1 MDVRRAERHVV
12 ASDGCAHIFRSSSSY
27 RREVEQRADGAYEM
41 SDTPRTDKF
50 MKDEESKQ
58 YPPYPYPIFD
68 FARQLER
75 ELATTKL
82 ALANLLSDGD
92 VTDRNHAR
100 MLLNWPREH
109 VTHEL
114 CWCEPTLEGCVWVH
128 KHEH

>member
-1 MDVRRAERHVV
+1 
-12 ASDGCAHIFRSSSSY
+12 
-27 RREVEQRADGAYEM
+27 M
-41 SDTPRTDKF
+41 SDTPRTDAVEF
-50 MKDEESKQ
+50 AEDGAASWVVSA
-58 YPPYPYPIFD
+58 D

-114 CWCEPTLEGCVWVH
+114 CWCEPTLEGGVWVH